1 MDTILL
7 SAKELQELKGALCT
21 ECISQDEDVNNI
33 NSVRFCYCSYNNYGI
48 AINNKNLIEECRCV
62 CFP

>member
-33 NSVRFCYCSYNNYGI
+33 NSVRFCYCSYTNYGI
-48 AINNKNLIEECRCV
+48 KIIKI
-62 CFP
+62 